1 MCYLYLKSILIITK
15 QKNLLFKKI
24 NSSSNN
30 INEEELLDL
39 LSEIL
44 IDIEEAEE

>member
-1 MCYLYLKSILIITK
+1 MVEIV
-15 QKNLLFKKI
+15 
-24 NSSSNN
+24 NSSTNK

-39 LSEIL
+39 LANIL

>member
-1 MCYLYLKSILIITK
+1 MVEIV
-15 QKNLLFKKI
+15 

-39 LSEIL
+39 LANIL